1 MINHLQFLR
10 EARVLILNLLNK
22 QIIDIELNESLSQL
36 KVFLDSGETIFIRY
50 NRFGEYGYQ
59 IIHSRNKSDFS
70 RFDNYDDQWNVSTHP
85 HHFHI
90 RGGEKVQVSP
100 MNGTPGHD
108 ISILVDYIRNS
119 FNQIKENKESMK

>member
-1 MINHLQFLR
+1 MIDHLQFLR

-59 IIHSRNKSDFS
+59 IIHSRNKGDFS
-70 RFDNYDDQWNVSTHP
+70 RFDNYDDQWNVSTRP

-119 FNQIKENKESMK
+119 LDQTKESKKV